1 MVSPIQQVI
10 GTAAS
15 STVTPRQNVVT
26 PAENVASQPTNSQ
39 AAQLVSQV
47 VAQQATTKVGN
58 GDKNGVQI
66 PPRSERSFADRDE
79 QQQDQD
85 HERDIKRA
93 KDEIRGHGS
102 LNLKV

>member
-15 STVTPRQNVVT
+15 STVTPRQNVIT
-26 PAENVASQPTNSQ
+26 PAENSSGQQHNPQ

-47 VAQQATTKVGN
+47 AAQQATTKVGN

-66 PPRSERSFADRDE
+66 PPRAERSFADRDE
-79 QQQDQD
+79 KQSDQ
-85 HERDIKRA
+85 ENEQEIRKS
-93 KDEIRGHGS
+93 KDEVSGRHN
-102 LNLKV
+102 LDLKV